1 MSDTQNVH
9 AAELALREAQLAGDV
24 AALDALIDDH
34 LVFTGPDGMIYGKQD
49 DLEAHRR
56 GAIRITMLEPSDER
70 VQDFGDIVV
79 VTVRMEM
86 RGSFNGA
93 PFAGPFRYTRVWRQR
108 ERRWRIVA
116 GHVSAISAG

>member
-1 MSDTQNVH
+1 MTPPSTIH
-9 AAELALREAQLAGDV
+9 SAESALREAQLASDV
-24 AALDALIDDH
+24 SALDALIDEN

-49 DLEAHRR
+49 DLEAHRT
-56 GAIRITMLEPSDER
+56 GAIRITKLEPSDVR

-93 PFAGPFRYTRVWRQR
+93 PFAGPFRYTRVWQLR
-108 ERRWRIVA
+108 EALWRIVA
-116 GHVSAISAG
+116 GHVSAIGA